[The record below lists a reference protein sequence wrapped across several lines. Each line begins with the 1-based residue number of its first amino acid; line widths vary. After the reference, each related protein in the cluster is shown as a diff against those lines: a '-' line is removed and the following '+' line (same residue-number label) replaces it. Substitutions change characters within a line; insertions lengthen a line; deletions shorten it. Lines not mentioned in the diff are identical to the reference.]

1 MFIKIPLISGKV
13 SSFST
18 PSTSVQFKPFSN
30 DFALDQNAP
39 GYRYIRL
46 NNDGSFETKV
56 FRLENFK
63 TRINTDIS
71 GY

>member
-1 MFIKIPLISGKV
+1 MPCLLPWLHLKCKSFSLRACSSGLNKHLARDRI
-13 SSFST
+13 FST

-46 NNDGSFETKV
+46 K
-56 FRLENFK
+56 RW
-63 TRINTDIS
+63 
-71 GY
+71 